1 MTLWKVAS
9 TQQSDMF
16 EGIRHFS
23 PKRFPNIHLSIA
35 DDRGNARQESEK
47 TKA

>member
-1 MTLWKVAS
+1 MTLWKVAVI
-9 TQQSDMF
+9 QQPMKF
-16 EGIRHFS
+16 EDNRHFG
-23 PKRFPNIHLSIA
+23 PKRFLNIHLSIA